1 MAFAKLANL
10 SRESSAFC
18 RSLLSD
24 PSVPI
29 LQEIPSLG
37 PAGTAAGTDL
47 NQRPDISQEPRL
59 RHGACRRMSG
69 KVQILPRPQN
79 PT

>member
-1 MAFAKLANL
+1 MALAKLANL

-37 PAGTAAGTDL
+37 QARTAAGTDL
-47 NQRPDISQEPRL
+47 NQRPGISQEPRL
-59 RHGACRRMSG
+59 RHGTCRRMSG
-69 KVQILPRPQN
+69 KVLILPRPQN